1 MAEVFTVVAKL
12 RARAGREKELE
23 ALLKRQVAVVRANEP
38 DCLAYR
44 LHRLTQD
51 PTAFLFYEQYRTEA
65 AFEAHRKAP
74 HLAAFQGERKEL
86 VAGPAEVEIYRALT
100 D

>member
-1 MAEVFTVVAKL
+1 VVAKL

-23 ALLKRQVAVVRANEP
+23 ALLKRQVAAVRANEP

-44 LHRLTQD
+44 LHRLGQD
-51 PTAFLFYEQYRTEA
+51 PTTFLFYEQYRTEA
-65 AFEAHRKAP
+65 AFDAHRKAP
-74 HLAAFQGERKEL
+74 HLAAYRERREKEGL
-86 VAGPAEVEIYRALT
+86 TEGAAEVEIFRSLT